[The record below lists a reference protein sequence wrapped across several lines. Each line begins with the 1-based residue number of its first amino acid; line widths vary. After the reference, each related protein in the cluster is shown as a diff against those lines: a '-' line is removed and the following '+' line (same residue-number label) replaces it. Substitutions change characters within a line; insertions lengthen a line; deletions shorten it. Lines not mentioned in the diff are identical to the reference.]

1 MIDIKKINSIDD
13 KIKILYDKQKLEK
26 DYKKRQI
33 LNLKIKKL
41 NIEKQIER
49 LKYCIMSSLT
59 LE

>member
-1 MIDIKKINSIDD
+1 MIDIKKIKTIDE
-13 KIKILYDKQKLEK
+13 KIKILYDKQKIEK

-49 LKYCIMSSLT
+49 LK
-59 LE
+59 

>member
-1 MIDIKKINSIDD
+1 MIDIKKINSIDY

-49 LKYCIMSSLT
+49 LK
-59 LE
+59 